1 MIAGVGSPSAFSV
14 VIPLFNK
21 RPFVRRTLDSV
32 LGQTFPPAEVIVID
46 DGSTD
51 GGAEVVTRI
60 DDRVRVL
67 RQENIGLGRT
77 RNRGFAEARGEWVAL
92 IDADDIWLPEHLAT
106 LMEVRAAF
114 PAADAVA
121 AGSQEVHNDLL
132 GGALDAGPDSSCRL
146 IDFFRDLR
154 SVLFLASSIAIRR
167 SAFARTTG
175 FSGHRLGEDSEF
187 WVRLALDHPIAVSAR
202 RTSIYVRGTGGIMEQ
217 AETHMAAGGAV
228 ADTPILATLDA
239 AYDAPH
245 HAPRRAAIGAY
256 ADRIRTGYAR
266 TLLYHGRAAEARR
279 LLDGVRA
286 PSREARIYRLLTR
299 APPPMLRFTARC
311 YSRIKA
317 ALRR

>member
-1 MIAGVGSPSAFSV
+1 MIAGVISSSAFSV

-21 RPFVRRTLDSV
+21 RPFVRRTVESV

-51 GGAEVVTRI
+51 GGAEIVAGI
-60 DDRVRVL
+60 DDRVRVV
-67 RQENIGLGRT
+67 RQDNTGPGPA
-77 RNRGFAEARGEWVAL
+77 RNRGFAEAGCDWVAL
-92 IDADDIWLPEHLAT
+92 IDADDLWLPEHLAT
-106 LMEVRAAF
+106 LAEVCAAF

-121 AGSQEVHNDLL
+121 AGWLEVRQ
-132 GGALDAGPDSSCRL
+132 GSAPASPDAEADAQCRL
-146 IDFFRDLR
+146 IEFFRDHR
-154 SVLFLASSIAIRR
+154 PELFQASSIAIRR
-167 SAFARTTG
+167 SAFAETAG
-175 FSGHRLGEDSEF
+175 FGGHRLGEDSEF
-187 WVRLALDHPIAVSAR
+187 WVRFALDHAIAVSAR
-202 RTSIYVRGTGGIMEQ
+202 RTSIYVRGTGGMMEQ

-228 ADTPILATLDA
+228 ADSPILATLDV
-239 AYDAPH
+239 AYDAPR